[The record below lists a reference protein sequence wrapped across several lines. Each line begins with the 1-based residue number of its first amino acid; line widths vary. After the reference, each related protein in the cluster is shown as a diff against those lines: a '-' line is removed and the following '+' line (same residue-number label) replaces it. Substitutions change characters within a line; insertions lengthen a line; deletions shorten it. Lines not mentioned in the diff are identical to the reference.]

1 MSRDL
6 HLIRHAKSS
15 WDEPDL
21 HDHDRPL
28 NARGTRAARVMGQA
42 MAERVSATPTFFV
55 SSARRARDT
64 FSGLSDG
71 WADVLSA
78 PLEGTVSEQSTLYT
92 FSWRT
97 LSDWLSQCDDALDNL
112 ALIGHNP
119 AMTEFINYL
128 CPSLALDNLPTA
140 GWVWLRFD
148 NASWSAAVATAG
160 QANVI
165 TSLRPKEVMGAS
177 L

>member
-1 MSRDL
+1 MPRDL

-42 MAERVSATPTFFV
+42 IAERASATPTFFV

-71 WADVLSA
+71 WANVLSA
-78 PLEGTVSEQSTLYT
+78 PLEGSVSEPSTLYT

-97 LSDWLSQCDDALDNL
+97 LSDWLSQRDDALDNL

-128 CPSLALDNLPTA
+128 CPSLSLDNLPTA

-148 NASWSAAVATAG
+148 NTSWSAAVATAG
-160 QANVI
+160 QASVI

>member
-1 MSRDL
+1 LPRDL

-15 WDEPDL
+15 WDELNL

-42 MAERVSATPTFFV
+42 MAARVSDTPTFFV

-71 WADVLSA
+71 WADALSA
-78 PLEGTVSEQSTLYT
+78 PLEASVSEQSTLYT

-97 LSDWLSQCDDALDNL
+97 LSDWLSQCDEALDNL

-128 CPSLALDNLPTA
+128 CPSLKLDNLPTA
-140 GWVWLRFD
+140 GWVWLRFETS
-148 NASWSAAVATAG
+148 SWSEAVVTAG
-160 QANVI
+160 RADLI
-165 TSLRPKEVMGAS
+165 MSLRPKEVMRES
-177 L
+177 I

>member
-1 MSRDL
+1 
-6 HLIRHAKSS
+6 
-15 WDEPDL
+15 
-21 HDHDRPL
+21 
-28 NARGTRAARVMGQA
+28 
-42 MAERVSATPTFFV
+42 MAERVLDTPTFFV

-71 WADVLSA
+71 GADVLAA
-78 PLEGTVSEQSTLYT
+78 PLAGSVSEQSTLYT

-148 NASWSAAVATAG
+148 NTSWSAAVATAG
-160 QANVI
+160 QANVM

>member
-1 MSRDL
+1 MPRDL

-15 WDEPDL
+15 WDELNL

-42 MAERVSATPTFFV
+42 MAARVSDTPTFFV

-71 WADVLSA
+71 WADALSA
-78 PLEGTVSEQSTLYT
+78 PLEASVSEQSTLYT
-92 FSWRT
+92 LSWRR
-97 LSDWLSQCDDALDNL
+97 LSEWLSQCDDALDNL

-119 AMTEFINYL
+119 AMTELINYL

-148 NASWSAAVATAG
+148 NMPWSAAVATAG
-160 QANVI
+160 TANVI
-165 TSLRPKEVMGAS
+165 MSLRPREVIGAS